1 MTAAHTDPTA
11 DPDLTPQRL
20 ALPDI
25 RLFGGVDDNLFRN
38 AVAQFDGLLNLDGP
52 ILFELTTLGG
62 AADTGRRLAQ
72 EVGARREAL
81 GRRIVFIGK
90 TTVYS
95 AGVTVMSG
103 FPRAD
108 RYLTRDCRLLIHQ
121 RQMDESMDLRGPLA
135 GVKLVLLGKLAEV
148 ETGVTLQDEGFRALI
163 EGSDISFD
171 EIRDMAERTTYLSA
185 EEALER
191 GLIAGIV

>member
-1 MTAAHTDPTA
+1 MTKAASFSIA

-20 ALPDI
+20 ARPDI

-38 AVAQFDGLLNLDGP
+38 AVAQFDGLLNLEGP

-62 AADTGRRLAQ
+62 AADTGRRLAA
-72 EVGARREAL
+72 EIGIRRAAL

-95 AGVTVMSG
+95 AGVTAMSG
-103 FPRAD
+103 FPKAD
-108 RYLTRDCRLLIHQ
+108 RFLSADCRLLIHQ

-135 GVKLVLLGKLAEV
+135 GVKLVLLGKMAEV
-148 ETGVTLQDEGFRALI
+148 ETGITLQDEGFRALI
-163 EGSDISFD
+163 AGSDISFD

-185 EEALER
+185 QEALAR

>member
-1 MTAAHTDPTA
+1 MSQLAHPAADL
-11 DPDLTPQRL
+11 DLTPSRL
-20 ALPDI
+20 ARPDI
-25 RLFGGVDDNLFRN
+25 RLFGAVDDNLFRS
-38 AVAQFDGLLNLDGP
+38 AIAQFDGLLDLEGP

-62 AADTGRRLAQ
+62 AADTGRRMSQ
-72 EVGARREAL
+72 EIAVRREAL
-81 GRRIVFIGK
+81 KRRIVFIGK

-103 FPRAD
+103 FPKTD
-108 RYLTRDCRLLIHQ
+108 RFLSRDCRLLIHQ

-148 ETGVTLQDEGFRALI
+148 ETGITLQDEGFRALI

-185 EEALER
+185 QEALAR
-191 GLIAGIV
+191 GLISGIV